1 MNKTSLI
8 TSYQKD
14 QKIFKKITDI
24 RCDRICIVY
33 DIQEV
38 KMNIRRIVLDVG
50 KSLARPTFV
59 ELLNAIDTVPGV
71 EAVNA
76 SVTDMDMETMGISIT
91 VEGNNIDYDELI
103 DKIERSGSAVH
114 SVDQIAVGKRLIENI
129 RGNI

>member
-1 MNKTSLI
+1 
-8 TSYQKD
+8 
-14 QKIFKKITDI
+14 
-24 RCDRICIVY
+24 
-33 DIQEV
+33 
-38 KMNIRRIVLDVG
+38 MNIRRIVLDVG

-76 SVTDMDMETMGISIT
+76 SVTEMDMETMGISIT

>member
-1 MNKTSLI
+1 
-8 TSYQKD
+8 
-14 QKIFKKITDI
+14 
-24 RCDRICIVY
+24 
-33 DIQEV
+33 
-38 KMNIRRIVLDVG
+38 MNIRRIVLDVG

-59 ELLNAIDTVPGV
+59 ELLNAIDTVSGV

-76 SVTDMDMETMGISIT
+76 SVTEMDMETMGISIT

-114 SVDQIAVGKRLIENI
+114 SVDQIAIGKRLIENI

>member
-1 MNKTSLI
+1 
-8 TSYQKD
+8 
-14 QKIFKKITDI
+14 
-24 RCDRICIVY
+24 
-33 DIQEV
+33 
-38 KMNIRRIVLDVG
+38 MNIRRIVLDVG
-50 KSLARPTFV
+50 KSLSRPTFV

-76 SVTDMDMETMGISIT
+76 SVTEMDMETMGISIT

-114 SVDQIAVGKRLIENI
+114 SIDQIAVGKKLIENI

>member
-1 MNKTSLI
+1 
-8 TSYQKD
+8 
-14 QKIFKKITDI
+14 
-24 RCDRICIVY
+24 
-33 DIQEV
+33 
-38 KMNIRRIVLDVG
+38 MNIRRIVLDVG
-50 KSLARPTFV
+50 KSLSRPTFV

-76 SVTDMDMETMGISIT
+76 SVTEMDMETMGISIT

-114 SVDQIAVGKRLIENI
+114 SVDQIAIGKRLIENI

>member
-1 MNKTSLI
+1 MN
-8 TSYQKD
+8 
-14 QKIFKKITDI
+14 
-24 RCDRICIVY
+24 V
-33 DIQEV
+33 
-38 KMNIRRIVLDVG
+38 RRVILDVG

-76 SVTDMDMETMGISIT
+76 SVTEMDMETMGISIT

>member
-1 MNKTSLI
+1 MN
-8 TSYQKD
+8 
-14 QKIFKKITDI
+14 
-24 RCDRICIVY
+24 V
-33 DIQEV
+33 
-38 KMNIRRIVLDVG
+38 RRVILDVG

-76 SVTDMDMETMGISIT
+76 SVTEMDMETMGISIT

-103 DKIERSGSAVH
+103 DNNERSGSAVH

>member
-1 MNKTSLI
+1 
-8 TSYQKD
+8 
-14 QKIFKKITDI
+14 
-24 RCDRICIVY
+24 
-33 DIQEV
+33 
-38 KMNIRRIVLDVG
+38 MNIRRIVLDVG
-50 KSLARPTFV
+50 KSLSRPTFV

-76 SVTDMDMETMGISIT
+76 SVTEMDMETMGISIT

>member
-1 MNKTSLI
+1 MN
-8 TSYQKD
+8 
-14 QKIFKKITDI
+14 
-24 RCDRICIVY
+24 V
-33 DIQEV
+33 
-38 KMNIRRIVLDVG
+38 RRVILDVG

-76 SVTDMDMETMGISIT
+76 SVTEMDMETMGISIT

-114 SVDQIAVGKRLIENI
+114 SVDQIAVGRRLIENI

>member
-1 MNKTSLI
+1 MEIWDVN
-8 TSYQKD
+8 
-14 QKIFKKITDI
+14 
-24 RCDRICIVY
+24 
-33 DIQEV
+33 
-38 KMNIRRIVLDVG
+38 KMNVRRVILDVG

-76 SVTDMDMETMGISIT
+76 SVTEMDMETMGISIT

>member
-1 MNKTSLI
+1 
-8 TSYQKD
+8 
-14 QKIFKKITDI
+14 
-24 RCDRICIVY
+24 
-33 DIQEV
+33 
-38 KMNIRRIVLDVG
+38 MNIRRIVLEVG

-59 ELLNAIDTVPGV
+59 ELLNAIDTVPAV

-76 SVTDMDMETMGISIT
+76 SVTEMDMATMGISIT

>member
-1 MNKTSLI
+1 
-8 TSYQKD
+8 
-14 QKIFKKITDI
+14 
-24 RCDRICIVY
+24 
-33 DIQEV
+33 
-38 KMNIRRIVLDVG
+38 MNIRRIVLDVG

-59 ELLNAIDTVPGV
+59 ELLNAIDAVPGV

-76 SVTDMDMETMGISIT
+76 SVTEMDMETMGISIT

>member
-1 MNKTSLI
+1 
-8 TSYQKD
+8 
-14 QKIFKKITDI
+14 
-24 RCDRICIVY
+24 
-33 DIQEV
+33 
-38 KMNIRRIVLDVG
+38 MNIRRIVLDVG

-76 SVTDMDMETMGISIT
+76 SVTEMDMETMGISIT

-114 SVDQIAVGKRLIENI
+114 SVDQIAIGKRLIENI